1 MGKSRAA
8 LLDLIR
14 RNPGARRADLARL
27 KGVKPAS
34 LTHPLRWL
42 IGAGLIVRVEDR
54 RGCYAPADALARRV
68 EDARELAGEPDAD
81 RRQITDH
88 ALERTRY
95 RYQQTGEAQPPLI
108 PPEAGEARP
117 RTPEPPPAELGVE
130 HWRGFVQGPA
140 AQRASGNPPEKK
152 TGWERVDELEGHGM
166 RRDHAVREVFGPDSP
181 EHRRARRCRERGA
194 A

>member
-14 RNPGARRADLARL
+14 RNPGARRADLARM
-27 KGVKPAS
+27 KGVKAAS

-42 IGAGLIVRVEDR
+42 IDAGLIVRIEDR

-81 RRQITDH
+81 RQQIVDH
-88 ALERTRY
+88 AIERARY

-108 PPEAGEARP
+108 PPETVP
-117 RTPEPPPAELGVE
+117 SSTPTPDPPPDGVE

-140 AQRASGNPPEKK
+140 AQRASGQPPEKK
-152 TGWERVDELEGHGM
+152 TGWERVGELEGHGM
-166 RRDHAVREVFGPDSP
+166 RRDCAAREVFGPDSP
-181 EHRRARRCRERGA
+181 EHRRARAEKARRGA